1 MKPSSSSRKDQRG
14 STLLMVLVLTLASFL
29 VLASTLEWTTTTTNL
44 SGRNNEYYR
53 AVSAAE
59 SATEKVIASIES
71 DYQTGGDTPVQNAL
85 STYRLMSPTSTE
97 SPLLG
102 GFSFNDGQ
110 GNAGRTYVEF
120 RPPTKFRVLVAQYRG
135 LYGYSSI
142 YRLISNAKETS
153 GRYGIT
159 AGVWQDVETATIPLF
174 QFAIFY
180 NLDLEINPG
189 PNMTVTGPVHGNKNL
204 YLSPGA
210 TLTFQGDVTGA
221 GTIYNNRKPT
231 DPSSTGSGSLVFN
244 GEHDGGLSTLNLPI
258 GTNSSGSNAYVGV
271 RAVVE
276 APPVGESTT
285 SAIGQQRLYNKA
297 DVIVT
302 VKGTAATPIVTVSS
316 GIVNNKATD
325 ISASSLTTS
334 ATDSSST
341 HWLDTTPS
349 QTLYNRREA
358 KTVQR
363 VEINV
368 GNLVAWN
375 ASTNNTLPVRA
386 VTGGTKDVTI
396 VYVDDQRPDLTGGL
410 PTGSEAGV
418 LVKNGQL
425 LPPLGLTIVT
435 PDPLYVAGHY
445 NVKKTSGASVTLGTL
460 NTANTLPAAF
470 MSDAITVL
478 SSAWNTADITYGS
491 KAFSS
496 RLATDTT
503 INAAFLSGIVETVT
517 GSYSGGVENYPRFLE
532 DWNGDTLTYNG
543 SMVVLFPSQYATGL
557 WQGTGSTIGIYNPP
571 VRNWAFDQNF
581 KDPTKLPPGTPSVRV
596 LVRGAWAMVKPNT
609 TTVVDD
615 DAIIQ

>member
-1 MKPSSSSRKDQRG
+1 MKLPSSSRRDQRG
-14 STLLMVLVLTLASFL
+14 STLLMVLMLTLATFV
-29 VLASTLEWTTTTTNL
+29 VLSSTLDWTTTTTAL
-44 SGRNNEYYR
+44 SARNNEYYCT
-53 AVSAAE
+53 VSAAE

-85 STYRLMSPTSTE
+85 SDYRLMTPTATE

-102 GFSFNDGQ
+102 KYTFNDGQ

-120 RPPTKFRVLVAQYRG
+120 RPPTKFRVLVSQYRG

-142 YRLISNAKETS
+142 YRLISNAKETG

-210 TLTFQGDVTGA
+210 TLTFSNDVTGA
-221 GTIYNNRKPT
+221 GTIYNTRKPT
-231 DPSSTGSGSLVFN
+231 DPSSSGSGTTVFK
-244 GEHDGGLSTLNLPI
+244 GEHDSGVSTLNLPI
-258 GTNSSGSNAYVGV
+258 GTNSSGTNAYVGV

-276 APPVGESTT
+276 APPVGESST

-302 VKGTAATPIVTVSS
+302 VTGTAATPVVLVTS
-316 GIVNNKATD
+316 GIVNNKATI
-325 ISASSLTTS
+325 ISASAATTP
-334 ATDSSST
+334 ATK
-341 HWLDTTPS
+341 WIDTTPAN
-349 QTLYNRREA
+349 TLYNRREA

-363 VEINV
+363 IEIDV
-368 GNLVAWN
+368 GKLVAWN
-375 ASTNNTLPVRA
+375 ASTNNTLPVRG

-396 VYVDDQRPDLTGGL
+396 VYVDDQRTLGSS
-410 PTGSEAGV
+410 SEAGV

-425 LPPLGLTIVT
+425 LPPQGLTIAT

-445 NVKKTSGASVTLGTL
+445 NVKKTSAASATIGTL

-478 SSAWNTADITYGS
+478 SGAWDTTDSTYGNRT
-491 KAFSS
+491 FDN

-503 INAAFLSGIVETVT
+503 VNAAFLSGVVETVT

-581 KDPTKLPPGTPSVRV
+581 RDPTKLPPGTPSVRV
-596 LVRGAWAMVKPNT
+596 LIRGAWAMVKPNT
-609 TTVVDD
+609 TTIADD
-615 DAIIQ
+615 DAIAQ